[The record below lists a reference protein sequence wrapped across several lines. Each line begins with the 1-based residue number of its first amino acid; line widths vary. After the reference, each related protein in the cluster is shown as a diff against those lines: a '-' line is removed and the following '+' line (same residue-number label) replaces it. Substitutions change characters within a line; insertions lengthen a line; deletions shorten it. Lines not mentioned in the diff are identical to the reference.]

1 MIEIGIKGHQETT
14 VTAADVASSVGSGT
28 LQVFATPIMVALM
41 EKAAFLSIEPLLE
54 RGQSS
59 VGTRI
64 NIEHVRSTA
73 MGKKVWAES
82 EIIAVD
88 RRKLSFKVAAYDEK
102 GLIGQGEHE
111 RFIIDIEKFLS
122 KVESKD

>member
-14 VTAADVASSVGSGT
+14 VTAADVTSSVGSGT

-41 EKAAFLSIEPLLE
+41 EKAAFLSIEPFLE

-82 EIIAVD
+82 EVIAVD

>member
-41 EKAAFLSIEPLLE
+41 EKAAFLSIEPFLE

-73 MGKKVWAES
+73 MGKRVWAES
-82 EIIAVD
+82 EVIAVD

>member
-82 EIIAVD
+82 EVIAVD

>member
-41 EKAAFLSIEPLLE
+41 EKAAFLSIEPFLE

-82 EIIAVD
+82 EVIAVD

>member
-41 EKAAFLSIEPLLE
+41 EKAAFLSIEPFLE

-59 VGTRI
+59 VGTKI

>member
-41 EKAAFLSIEPLLE
+41 EKAAFLSIEPFLE
-54 RGQSS
+54 KGQSS

>member
-41 EKAAFLSIEPLLE
+41 EKAAFLSIEPFLE
-54 RGQSS
+54 KGQSS

-64 NIEHVRSTA
+64 NIEHVRATA
-73 MGKKVWAES
+73 MEKKVWAES
-82 EIIAVD
+82 EVIAVD

-111 RFIIDIEKFLS
+111 RFIIYIEKFLS

>member
-41 EKAAFLSIEPLLE
+41 EKAAFLSIEPFLE